1 MSDKPDKLTR
11 STHRCSLQWVVFCL
25 SYTVIAFFAAY
36 YGVFQQVWTVDVT
49 HLTSLIA
56 LVFVISCGYLGVASW
71 RYDTPGTWVKKEER
85 FAQAIADTNIG
96 RAAAYLVTLLGLL
109 GTVIGLTIQ
118 VRAMASIDLSNAQH
132 ALQFV
137 VAVLS
142 GLGTALY
149 ATGCGIVASFGIT
162 VLGSNLEYFMYK
174 NDRA

>member
-1 MSDKPDKLTR
+1 MSD
-11 STHRCSLQWVVFCL
+11 HRAFLQWFVLCL
-25 SYTVIAFFAAY
+25 GYAVIAFFAAY
-36 YGVFQQVWTVDVT
+36 YGVFQQVWSVDVT
-49 HLTSLIA
+49 HLTSVIALIFLIA
-56 LVFVISCGYLGVASW
+56 CGYLGLASW
-71 RYDTPGTWVKKEER
+71 RYDAAVIPSSIKTVTIEKAKATR

-162 VLGSNLEYFMYK
+162 VLGSNLEYFMLRD
-174 NDRA
+174 DR

>member
-1 MSDKPDKLTR
+1 MT
-11 STHRCSLQWVVFCL
+11 
-25 SYTVIAFFAAY
+25 
-36 YGVFQQVWTVDVT
+36 
-49 HLTSLIA
+49 
-56 LVFVISCGYLGVASW
+56 
-71 RYDTPGTWVKKEER
+71 R

-149 ATGCGIVASFGIT
+149 ATGCGIVSFVRDHGARLQSRILYASG
-162 VLGSNLEYFMYK
+162 
-174 NDRA
+174 

>member
-1 MSDKPDKLTR
+1 MTDK
-11 STHRCSLQWVVFCL
+11 RCFLQWFVLCL
-25 SYTVIAFFAAY
+25 GYAVITFFAAY

-49 HLTSLIA
+49 HLTSVIA
-56 LVFVISCGYLGVASW
+56 MMFIAACGYLGAASW
-71 RYDTPGTWVKKEER
+71 RYDNPWLKQDKR
-85 FAQAIADTNIG
+85 FAQAVADTNIG

-162 VLGSNLEYFMYK
+162 VSRFTAYPNGRLPPAASSPLE
-174 NDRA
+174 RRLA

>member
-1 MSDKPDKLTR
+1 MMTDK
-11 STHRCSLQWVVFCL
+11 RCFLQWFVLCL
-25 SYTVIAFFAAY
+25 GYTVIAFFAAY
-36 YGVFQQVWTVDVT
+36 YGVFHQVWAVDVT
-49 HLTSLIA
+49 HLTGVIA
-56 LVFVISCGYLGVASW
+56 VMFIAACGYIGVASW
-71 RYDTPGTWVKKEER
+71 RYDQPHQNPETR

-96 RAAAYLVTLLGLL
+96 RSAAYLVTLLGLL

-162 VLGSNLEYFMYK
+162 MLGSNLEYFTQK
-174 NDRA
+174 DDR